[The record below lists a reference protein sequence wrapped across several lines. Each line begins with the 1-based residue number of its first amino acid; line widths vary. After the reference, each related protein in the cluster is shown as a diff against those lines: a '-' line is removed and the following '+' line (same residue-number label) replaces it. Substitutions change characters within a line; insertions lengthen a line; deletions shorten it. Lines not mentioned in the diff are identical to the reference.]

1 MLAPDD
7 LKDLPDEVLAEM
19 GENTSTQNEEI
30 LHSLAGKIVSL
41 RKEAIDERRASGIE
55 ELWLT
60 CEEAYVGLDDANRGE
75 FANARWAK
83 PLAMNGPLTSE
94 SSRRDAIK
102 STAFVRLTARYTDA
116 GAAKLSEISLP
127 MDGKAFSLTP
137 TTEPDLV
144 KAAEDTTPAT
154 IQGQP
159 VMKPGDNPNDPSQP
173 ATVGDVAQH
182 DMQIALTCSEKAES
196 RILDWLTLS
205 KYRSEMRKVE
215 FDGARIGTGIL
226 KGPFPQSKQSSASSK
241 DAQGNYTIEVV
252 NKIFP
257 GVKWADPWNF
267 YPDAS
272 CGDDVHN
279 GEYCFELEYLSRKKL
294 RELKKDPSYLG
305 KQIDIVLG
313 QGPDNANPDSRNPNE
328 KAVLK
333 DKRFKV
339 WYFYGTIAKHEFDV
353 ACANKEIAG
362 SVVDDDV
369 FVIVTLVNETVIKAV
384 INPSPSGKF
393 PYRIFNWQ
401 RRAGSWAGIGVAEQ
415 LSMPQRAVNAA
426 VRAMFDNA
434 GISSGVQIV
443 LDRGSIEPADGEWN
457 VGRNKLWYKSAD
469 ATVDD
474 VRKAF
479 VTFEIPSLQQQL
491 MSIVDWGMK
500 QAEEATSIPLVT
512 QGFSGTSTPDTYG
525 AAQLQNNNANQL
537 LRDIGHRLDDTIT
550 EPMIFEYYDYL
561 LLDPD
566 VPADEK
572 GSFDIDAHGTSSL
585 VERYIQAQE
594 IQQLF
599 QISLN
604 PASKLD
610 PSLVV
615 TQLLASKHFDP
626 SKFQYTPEQLA
637 KMEQQPSPMAP
648 VVQAAEIRAKAMVD
662 VATAKDQTAQAIQ
675 QAKDQTTQQVEQAK
689 NDRDAQYQQSLRQ
702 RDTQDAQI
710 ALEKLAILRDTAAM
724 NERLTMMEY
733 SMKKGIS
740 LDAIKADLAATSAKL
755 QTEERLAMQ
764 QLVHGKTP
772 AVDAP
777 IAPPVQV
784 PGRAPN
790 GHAFEQ
796 V

>member
-127 MDGKAFSLTP
+127 MDGKSFSLTP

-241 DAQGNYTIEVV
+241 DAQGNYTIEVS

-313 QGPDNANPDSRNPNE
+313 QGPDNANPDSRNPKE

-333 DKRFKV
+333 VKRF
-339 WYFYGTIAKHEFDV
+339 
-353 ACANKEIAG
+353 
-362 SVVDDDV
+362 
-369 FVIVTLVNETVIKAV
+369 
-384 INPSPSGKF
+384 
-393 PYRIFNWQ
+393 
-401 RRAGSWAGIGVAEQ
+401 
-415 LSMPQRAVNAA
+415 
-426 VRAMFDNA
+426 
-434 GISSGVQIV
+434 
-443 LDRGSIEPADGEWN
+443 
-457 VGRNKLWYKSAD
+457 
-469 ATVDD
+469 
-474 VRKAF
+474 
-479 VTFEIPSLQQQL
+479 
-491 MSIVDWGMK
+491 
-500 QAEEATSIPLVT
+500 
-512 QGFSGTSTPDTYG
+512 
-525 AAQLQNNNANQL
+525 
-537 LRDIGHRLDDTIT
+537 
-550 EPMIFEYYDYL
+550 
-561 LLDPD
+561 
-566 VPADEK
+566 
-572 GSFDIDAHGTSSL
+572 
-585 VERYIQAQE
+585 
-594 IQQLF
+594 
-599 QISLN
+599 
-604 PASKLD
+604 
-610 PSLVV
+610 
-615 TQLLASKHFDP
+615 
-626 SKFQYTPEQLA
+626 
-637 KMEQQPSPMAP
+637 
-648 VVQAAEIRAKAMVD
+648 
-662 VATAKDQTAQAIQ
+662 
-675 QAKDQTTQQVEQAK
+675 
-689 NDRDAQYQQSLRQ
+689 
-702 RDTQDAQI
+702 
-710 ALEKLAILRDTAAM
+710 
-724 NERLTMMEY
+724 
-733 SMKKGIS
+733 
-740 LDAIKADLAATSAKL
+740 
-755 QTEERLAMQ
+755 
-764 QLVHGKTP
+764 
-772 AVDAP
+772 
-777 IAPPVQV
+777 
-784 PGRAPN
+784 
-790 GHAFEQ
+790 
-796 V
+796 